1 MKVVFLG
8 RFATGHAPR
17 IMARLTTT
25 PDSEIV
31 ADDSDMARLTPA
43 LAEADIAVGLSW
55 RADFPPAPRLKL
67 LQCFATGIDQMDL
80 SALPRGVAV
89 CNTVGHE
96 PPIAEYVI
104 MTMLTLLHQLCRSV
118 ASFRAGSWEMS
129 LQGGGTR
136 HGELLGRTIGIV
148 GYGRI
153 GREVARRAAPFGVRL
168 LAANRSPVE
177 DAAPLERVYPLTEL
191 DEMLPQCDVA
201 VIAAAL
207 APETKGLIEARRL
220 ALMKPGALLINIGRG
235 PIVDEAALYA
245 ALHEGRLGG
254 AALDVWWRYPT
265 AGEPQPR
272 PSRFPFHELPN
283 VLMTPHSASF
293 TEGTAERRYG
303 GIVANI
309 ERLSRG
315 EPPIN
320 VVTVT

>member
-8 RFATGHAPR
+8 RFAAGHAPR
-17 IMARLTTT
+17 IMARVTSA

-31 ADDSDMARLTPA
+31 ADDTDLARLTPA
-43 LAEADIAVGLSW
+43 LAEADIVVGLSW
-55 RADFPPAPRLKL
+55 RAGFPPAPRLKL

-80 SALPRGVAV
+80 AAVPRGVAV

-104 MTMLTLLHQLCRSV
+104 MTMLTLFHQLFQSV
-118 ASFRAGSWEMS
+118 ASFRAGSWEAS

-136 HGELLGRTIGIV
+136 HDELLGKTVGIV

-153 GREVARRAAPFGVRL
+153 GREVAARVAPFGVRL
-168 LAANRSPVE
+168 LAANRSPVG
-177 DAAPLERVYPLTEL
+177 DAAPLERVYPLAEL
-191 DEMLPQCDVA
+191 DRMLPECDVV

-207 APETKGLIEARRL
+207 APETKRMINARRL
-220 ALMKPGALLINIGRG
+220 ALMKPSALLINIGRG
-235 PIVDEAALYA
+235 PIVDEQALYA
-245 ALHEGRLGG
+245 TLRDGRLGG
-254 AALDVWWRYPT
+254 AAIDVWWRYPT
-265 AGEPQPR
+265 AAEPHPP

-283 VLMTPHSASF
+283 VLMTPHSSSYTWGA
-293 TEGTAERRYG
+293 ADRRYG

-309 ERLSRG
+309 DRLSRG
-315 EPPIN
+315 EPLVN

>member
-17 IMARLTTT
+17 IVARLTTT
-25 PDSEIV
+25 PDTEII
-31 ADDSDMARLTPA
+31 ADDTDAARLAPA
-43 LAEADIAVGLSW
+43 LAEADIVVGLSW
-55 RADFPPAPRLKL
+55 RAGFPPAPRLKL

-80 SALPRGVAV
+80 AAVPRGVAV

-104 MTMLTLLHQLCRSV
+104 MTMLTLLHQLFHSV
-118 ASFRAGSWEMS
+118 ASFRAGSWEAS

-136 HGELLGRTIGIV
+136 HGELLGKTVGII

-168 LAANRSPVE
+168 LAANRSPVG
-177 DAAPLERVYPLTEL
+177 DAAPVERVYPLADL
-191 DEMLPQCDVA
+191 DRMLPECDIV

-207 APETKGLIEARRL
+207 APETKGLIDARRL
-220 ALMKPGALLINIGRG
+220 AMMKPAVLLINIGRG
-235 PIVDEAALYA
+235 LIVDEAALYT
-245 ALHEGRLGG
+245 ALRDGRLGG
-254 AALDVWWRYPT
+254 AAIDVWWRYPT
-265 AGEPQPR
+265 AAEPHPP
-272 PSRFPFHELPN
+272 PSRFPFHDLPN
-283 VLMTPHSASF
+283 VLMTPHSSSY
-293 TEGTAERRYG
+293 TEGTAERRYS

-309 ERLSRG
+309 DRLSRG